1 MTTLKAKVCVLCG
14 CGHLRRGI
22 VSEIDSRGLV
32 YQVQAMGWEANLL
45 HGAAL
50 SLLL

>member
-1 MTTLKAKVCVLCG
+1 MNCLDANPCVVCG
-14 CGHLRRGI
+14 CGNLRRGI
-22 VSEIDSRGLV
+22 VSKIDSRGLV